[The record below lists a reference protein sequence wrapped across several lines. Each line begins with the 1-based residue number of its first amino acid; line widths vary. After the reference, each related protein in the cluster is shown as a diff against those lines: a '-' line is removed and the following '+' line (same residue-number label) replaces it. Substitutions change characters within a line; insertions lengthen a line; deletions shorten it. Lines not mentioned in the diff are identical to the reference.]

1 MNTITAAPR
10 RGAFPLI
17 AALVLV
23 LGACSSSSPSSNEG
37 GGTVA
42 VIDGAVTITAA
53 ELAFDASTIVATAGE
68 AFTIT
73 LVNND
78 SVPHNISVYTEEGGE
93 TIVEG
98 EIIDGGETIEVSVP
112 AQEAGEYFFVC
123 DLHTTMNGA
132 LVVEA

>member
-42 VIDGAVTITAA
+42 VIDGAVTITAE

-78 SVPHNISVYTEEGGE
+78 SAPHNISIYTEKDGDA
-93 TIVEG
+93 IVQG
-98 EIIDGGETIEVSVP
+98 EIINAGETVTVEVP
-112 AQEAGEYFFVC
+112 AQEAGEYYFHC
-123 DLHTTMNGA
+123 DVHPDMNGT
-132 LVVEA
+132 LVVG

>member
-1 MNTITAAPR
+1 LNTITAAPR

-23 LGACSSSSPSSNEG
+23 LGACSSTSPSSNAG
-37 GGTVA
+37 GGTVS
-42 VIDGAVTITAA
+42 VVDGAVTITAD
-53 ELAFDASTIVATAGE
+53 ELAFDASTIQATAGE

-93 TIVEG
+93 AIVEG
-98 EIIDGGETIEVSVP
+98 EIIDGGETVEVSVP
-112 AQEAGEYFFVC
+112 AQDAGEYFFVC
-123 DLHTTMNGA
+123 DLHTTMNGT